1 MPEREEGITVTEPN
15 RNFLFQKQ
23 TKRASLRKRSA
34 RVEKRSYH
42 RRETSFESCDHVIRR
57 RRFRN
62 CQWRI
67 LALPTAADGLT
78 RLLTILIIRRA
89 APASGGSS
97 VRGPSQ
103 PHRAVLCAVRLAV
116 VVGVQPARH
125 RHRPCAPQRCWL
137 SPPPPEHVVTR
148 QSEAERTAAVHV
160 RDATWQQDNGHML
173 SQPLRL
179 SSGRLLAP
187 PPQCFPLCPCHP
199 TASECSGGSVGTR
212 SAPLPAS
219 APPKTATSCWC
230 PPAAAL
236 EHTETARAL
245 SPHAARGAACQC
257 PPRLRRATAGCQL
270 DVAAQ
275 EGHLKQLLLRH
286 G

>member
-103 PHRAVLCAVRLAV
+103 PHRAVRCPPGRRRGRAASAPPPSP
-116 VVGVQPARH
+116 Q
-125 RHRPCAPQRCWL
+125 PCAPQRCWL
-137 SPPPPEHVVTR
+137 SPPPPEHSHQAIR
-148 QSEAERTAAVHV
+148 SRTHRCRSRA
-160 RDATWQQDNGHML
+160 
-173 SQPLRL
+173 
-179 SSGRLLAP
+179 
-187 PPQCFPLCPCHP
+187 CHSN
-199 TASECSGGSVGTR
+199 ASR
-212 SAPLPAS
+212 IM
-219 APPKTATSCWC
+219 
-230 PPAAAL
+230 
-236 EHTETARAL
+236 ARCCL
-245 SPHAARGAACQC
+245 NRYG
-257 PPRLRRATAGCQL
+257 
-270 DVAAQ
+270 
-275 EGHLKQLLLRH
+275 
-286 G
+286 